1 MSITNYNNQHLTDEE
16 YTKIQEA
23 LTSMKQICEKYLKNL
38 SPEERKKYGRVNE
51 QNKLLVNK
59 TYDYHKNQPELQ
71 APEVNWE
78 EFEKDYDSRQRLEAI
93 VAVLERLNIGLYNA
107 KIMHD
112 NDNYQAALTD
122 YSFASYKAGT
132 LDPNFEK
139 KYKDLKQFFT
149 KNRDK
154 DSSKEV

>member
-1 MSITNYNNQHLTDEE
+1 MSFANYNSQHFTEE
-16 YTKIQEA
+16 EFARIQEA
-23 LTSMKQICEKYLKNL
+23 LNTLKQVCEKYLVNL
-38 SPEERKKYGRVNE
+38 SADERQKYGRVNE

-59 TYDYHKNQPELQ
+59 VYDYHKHQAELQ

-78 EFEKDYDSRQRLEAI
+78 EFDKDYISRQRLESI
-93 VAVLERLNIGLYNA
+93 TNLLERISIGLYNA

-112 NDNYQAALTD
+112 HDNYQAALTD
-122 YSFASYKAGT
+122 YAYASYKAGT

-149 KNRDK
+149 KGKTKNTNK
-154 DSSKEV
+154 DS